1 MRQNKMI
8 MRSLVLLGALFFWG
22 NSFAQIS
29 LSVNK
34 QTIKQIIPQIE
45 KASGYNVFYTDK
57 LPNLETKKD
66 LNVSNA
72 SLEAVLKE
80 LFKGTKISFEIKANK
95 QILLFQQ
102 TNKSVGAKKK
112 VTGRIVDENDEPLI
126 GASVI
131 IKGSTQGTI
140 TNIDGEYTL
149 EDVPEKA
156 TLTVSYVGYIPASVA
171 VNGKNAINV
180 VLQEDSKTLE
190 EVVVIGYGTVKKKD
204 LTGAVGSVGGAEVA
218 ARKTTSLS
226 TALQGTIPGLM
237 VTRNNNAPGA
247 NADKIYVRG
256 ITTIGNSDPLVI
268 VDGVPGDINSVN
280 ANDVESISV
289 LKDAA
294 SAAIYGSRAAA
305 GVILVTTKRA
315 SDKEL
320 SLTYNGEFGWEI
332 PTAEPE
338 VVGVQRFLEM
348 ANELR
353 YTDNPDGGKYQA
365 YSEDQVNNWVKN
377 NATNPNQYPITD
389 WQDLI
394 LEKSATRQSHSI
406 HLSGGSKVVKTK
418 ASLAYDEVG
427 GLYGDRYF
435 QRYTLRVNNDF
446 NITQKLSATLD
457 FNVKRTKHH
466 MPQFTPFGMMRY
478 MPAIY
483 AGVWD
488 DGRIAEGKSGANP
501 YGLMKLGGTTEKWYT
516 ALGGKASI
524 DFKPFDGFKI
534 SAIVA
539 PRFNYDKFKTFKKA
553 ASYTLADDPNTIGGY
568 LDNSGLYNTTKL
580 SETRNDSYNV
590 TTQLIA
596 NYAKKFAGKH
606 DINLMAGYENYY
618 EYIEELGA
626 DRDGYVLTNFPYLSN
641 GPKDLIGNSGKGK
654 EYAYRSYFGRVMYS
668 YADRY
673 LFQANIRHDGSS
685 RFAKKHRWGTFP
697 SFSAGW
703 VLSEENFMKNLN
715 WDWLSFL
722 KIRATWGALGN
733 ERIGDFPYMSTI
745 AFGNTIFYQNNGIYF
760 DQTASQQKY
769 AIENV
774 TWEKTEST
782 DIGLD
787 ISFLNN
793 RLRVNGDY
801 YWKNTKDMLLAMAIP
816 DFLGF
821 SDPDVNAGKMST
833 KGYELNVSWNDH
845 IGDFSYGIAINF
857 SDFTSK
863 MGDLQ
868 GTQFLG
874 DKVKM
879 EGSEF
884 NEWYGYVSDGLFLTE
899 EDLKNSPKIN
909 DKNTQLGDI
918 KYKDISGPDGVP
930 DGKISPEYD
939 RVLLGSSLPHF
950 LYGGNIN
957 LGYKNFDLSLA
968 FQGVGKQN
976 ARLAR
981 EMVEPFRNNY
991 GNFPAIIDG
1000 NYWSPYNTDEQNA
1013 VAKYPRLTHVNKSS
1027 NYAMSDYWL
1036 FNGGYFRLKN
1046 ITLGYTFPKEWMNA
1060 IGIKGARIY
1069 ASASDLFCL
1078 SKYPKGW
1085 DPEMGVSEY
1094 PITTSILLGVSVN
1107 F

>member
-72 SLEAVLKE
+72 SLETVLKE

-171 VNGKNAINV
+171 VNGKSAINV

-190 EVVVIGYGTVKKKD
+190 EVVVIGYGTMKKKD

-501 YGLMKLGGTTEKWYT
+501 YGLMKLGGTTKKWYT

-626 DRDGYVLTNFPYLSN
+626 DRDGYVLTNFPYLNN

-654 EYAYRSYFGRVMYS
+654 
-668 YADRY
+668 
-673 LFQANIRHDGSS
+673 
-685 RFAKKHRWGTFP
+685 
-697 SFSAGW
+697 
-703 VLSEENFMKNLN
+703 
-715 WDWLSFL
+715 
-722 KIRATWGALGN
+722 
-733 ERIGDFPYMSTI
+733 
-745 AFGNTIFYQNNGIYF
+745 
-760 DQTASQQKY
+760 
-769 AIENV
+769 
-774 TWEKTEST
+774 
-782 DIGLD
+782 
-787 ISFLNN
+787 
-793 RLRVNGDY
+793 
-801 YWKNTKDMLLAMAIP
+801 
-816 DFLGF
+816 
-821 SDPDVNAGKMST
+821 
-833 KGYELNVSWNDH
+833 
-845 IGDFSYGIAINF
+845 
-857 SDFTSK
+857 
-863 MGDLQ
+863 
-868 GTQFLG
+868 
-874 DKVKM
+874 
-879 EGSEF
+879 
-884 NEWYGYVSDGLFLTE
+884 
-899 EDLKNSPKIN
+899 
-909 DKNTQLGDI
+909 
-918 KYKDISGPDGVP
+918 
-930 DGKISPEYD
+930 
-939 RVLLGSSLPHF
+939 
-950 LYGGNIN
+950 
-957 LGYKNFDLSLA
+957 
-968 FQGVGKQN
+968 
-976 ARLAR
+976 
-981 EMVEPFRNNY
+981 
-991 GNFPAIIDG
+991 
-1000 NYWSPYNTDEQNA
+1000 
-1013 VAKYPRLTHVNKSS
+1013 
-1027 NYAMSDYWL
+1027 
-1036 FNGGYFRLKN
+1036 
-1046 ITLGYTFPKEWMNA
+1046 
-1060 IGIKGARIY
+1060 
-1069 ASASDLFCL
+1069 
-1078 SKYPKGW
+1078 
-1085 DPEMGVSEY
+1085 
-1094 PITTSILLGVSVN
+1094 
-1107 F
+1107 

>member
-1 MRQNKMI
+1 M
-8 MRSLVLLGALFFWG
+8 
-22 NSFAQIS
+22 
-29 LSVNK
+29 
-34 QTIKQIIPQIE
+34 
-45 KASGYNVFYTDK
+45 
-57 LPNLETKKD
+57 
-66 LNVSNA
+66 
-72 SLEAVLKE
+72 
-80 LFKGTKISFEIKANK
+80 
-95 QILLFQQ
+95 
-102 TNKSVGAKKK
+102 
-112 VTGRIVDENDEPLI
+112 
-126 GASVI
+126 
-131 IKGSTQGTI
+131 
-140 TNIDGEYTL
+140 
-149 EDVPEKA
+149 
-156 TLTVSYVGYIPASVA
+156 
-171 VNGKNAINV
+171 
-180 VLQEDSKTLE
+180 
-190 EVVVIGYGTVKKKD
+190 
-204 LTGAVGSVGGAEVA
+204 TGAVGSVGGAEVA

-606 DINLMAGYENYY
+606 DINLMAGSKT
-618 EYIEELGA
+618 I
-626 DRDGYVLTNFPYLSN
+626 TN
-641 GPKDLIGNSGKGK
+641 I
-654 EYAYRSYFGRVMYS
+654 
-668 YADRY
+668 
-673 LFQANIRHDGSS
+673 
-685 RFAKKHRWGTFP
+685 
-697 SFSAGW
+697 
-703 VLSEENFMKNLN
+703 
-715 WDWLSFL
+715 
-722 KIRATWGALGN
+722 
-733 ERIGDFPYMSTI
+733 
-745 AFGNTIFYQNNGIYF
+745 
-760 DQTASQQKY
+760 
-769 AIENV
+769 
-774 TWEKTEST
+774 
-782 DIGLD
+782 
-787 ISFLNN
+787 
-793 RLRVNGDY
+793 
-801 YWKNTKDMLLAMAIP
+801 
-816 DFLGF
+816 
-821 SDPDVNAGKMST
+821 
-833 KGYELNVSWNDH
+833 
-845 IGDFSYGIAINF
+845 
-857 SDFTSK
+857 
-863 MGDLQ
+863 
-868 GTQFLG
+868 
-874 DKVKM
+874 
-879 EGSEF
+879 
-884 NEWYGYVSDGLFLTE
+884 
-899 EDLKNSPKIN
+899 LKN
-909 DKNTQLGDI
+909 
-918 KYKDISGPDGVP
+918 
-930 DGKISPEYD
+930 
-939 RVLLGSSLPHF
+939 
-950 LYGGNIN
+950 
-957 LGYKNFDLSLA
+957 
-968 FQGVGKQN
+968 
-976 ARLAR
+976 
-981 EMVEPFRNNY
+981 
-991 GNFPAIIDG
+991 
-1000 NYWSPYNTDEQNA
+1000 
-1013 VAKYPRLTHVNKSS
+1013 
-1027 NYAMSDYWL
+1027 
-1036 FNGGYFRLKN
+1036 
-1046 ITLGYTFPKEWMNA
+1046 
-1060 IGIKGARIY
+1060 
-1069 ASASDLFCL
+1069 
-1078 SKYPKGW
+1078 
-1085 DPEMGVSEY
+1085 
-1094 PITTSILLGVSVN
+1094 
-1107 F
+1107 

>member
-1 MRQNKMI
+1 M
-8 MRSLVLLGALFFWG
+8 
-22 NSFAQIS
+22 
-29 LSVNK
+29 
-34 QTIKQIIPQIE
+34 
-45 KASGYNVFYTDK
+45 
-57 LPNLETKKD
+57 
-66 LNVSNA
+66 
-72 SLEAVLKE
+72 
-80 LFKGTKISFEIKANK
+80 
-95 QILLFQQ
+95 
-102 TNKSVGAKKK
+102 
-112 VTGRIVDENDEPLI
+112 
-126 GASVI
+126 
-131 IKGSTQGTI
+131 
-140 TNIDGEYTL
+140 
-149 EDVPEKA
+149 
-156 TLTVSYVGYIPASVA
+156 
-171 VNGKNAINV
+171 
-180 VLQEDSKTLE
+180 
-190 EVVVIGYGTVKKKD
+190 
-204 LTGAVGSVGGAEVA
+204 
-218 ARKTTSLS
+218 
-226 TALQGTIPGLM
+226 
-237 VTRNNNAPGA
+237 
-247 NADKIYVRG
+247 
-256 ITTIGNSDPLVI
+256 
-268 VDGVPGDINSVN
+268 
-280 ANDVESISV
+280 
-289 LKDAA
+289 
-294 SAAIYGSRAAA
+294 
-305 GVILVTTKRA
+305 
-315 SDKEL
+315 
-320 SLTYNGEFGWEI
+320 
-332 PTAEPE
+332 
-338 VVGVQRFLEM
+338 
-348 ANELR
+348 
-353 YTDNPDGGKYQA
+353 
-365 YSEDQVNNWVKN
+365 
-377 NATNPNQYPITD
+377 
-389 WQDLI
+389 
-394 LEKSATRQSHSI
+394 
-406 HLSGGSKVVKTK
+406 
-418 ASLAYDEVG
+418 
-427 GLYGDRYF
+427 
-435 QRYTLRVNNDF
+435 
-446 NITQKLSATLD
+446 
-457 FNVKRTKHH
+457 
-466 MPQFTPFGMMRY
+466 
-478 MPAIY
+478 
-483 AGVWD
+483 
-488 DGRIAEGKSGANP
+488 
-501 YGLMKLGGTTEKWYT
+501 
-516 ALGGKASI
+516 
-524 DFKPFDGFKI
+524 
-534 SAIVA
+534 
-539 PRFNYDKFKTFKKA
+539 
-553 ASYTLADDPNTIGGY
+553 
-568 LDNSGLYNTTKL
+568 
-580 SETRNDSYNV
+580 
-590 TTQLIA
+590 
-596 NYAKKFAGKH
+596 
-606 DINLMAGYENYY
+606 
-618 EYIEELGA
+618 GA
-626 DRDGYVLTNFPYLSN
+626 DRDGYVLTNFPYLNN

-715 WDWLSFL
+715 WEWLSFL